1 MSETTGQNVVS
12 LLEEHVDH
20 AISTVNT
27 LRKQKIELEAQVS
40 RLSSDVIERDSKIVE
55 LETLITEMKED
66 SELARLAT
74 EDERSE
80 IRRQLE
86 GLMQGLDEPDGNESG
101 TEEIT
106 EESENEVMFKRNS
119 DE

>member
-1 MSETTGQNVVS
+1 MSETTGKNVVS

-27 LRKQKIELEAQVS
+27 LRKQKLGLEAEVAG
-40 RLSSDVIERDSKIVE
+40 LTNDVIQRDSKIVE
-55 LETLITEMKED
+55 LENLISEMKEA

-86 GLMQGLDEPDGNESG
+86 GLMQGLDEPDSNESE
-101 TEEIT
+101 TEEISKD
-106 EESENEVMFKRNS
+106 SENEVMFKRKSN
-119 DE
+119 E